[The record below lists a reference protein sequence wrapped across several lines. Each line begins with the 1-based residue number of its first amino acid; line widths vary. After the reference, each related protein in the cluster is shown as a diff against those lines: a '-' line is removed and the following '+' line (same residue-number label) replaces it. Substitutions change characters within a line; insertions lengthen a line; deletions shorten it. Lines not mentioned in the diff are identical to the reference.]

1 MKITRPS
8 QVALFTSLACGLGIG
23 IACFFISWAT
33 GELRP
38 ILSLI
43 LLLVGFLISYFFSY
57 IFIERFLYGRIK
69 LIYKNILQLKAQK
82 SNDLKISMNEDVLG
96 AVSDNV
102 QSWASNKSEEIK
114 KLREQEQFRKEFI
127 GNLAHELKTPI
138 FSIQGYILTLLEGG
152 IEDEKVNRDFLERAA
167 KGVDRMTAIV
177 EDLDTIMKIESNRM
191 SLDVKKHNILD
202 LSKDIIES
210 LEYRSEEK
218 NIKIKFKENY
228 DSPIM
233 VQCDKGRIQQ
243 VMTNLLSNAIYY
255 SEEGGEI
262 EIRFYKMD
270 KNLLVEVSDN
280 GIGIDS
286 EHLSR
291 LFERFYRVDK
301 SRSRHQG
308 GTGLG
313 LAIVKHIV
321 EAHGQTIDVRSTP
334 DVGSTFSFTLA
345 LA

>member
-1 MKITRPS
+1 MAVS
-8 QVALFTSLACGLGIG
+8 
-23 IACFFISWAT
+23 FF
-33 GELRP
+33 
-38 ILSLI
+38 
-43 LLLVGFLISYFFSY
+43 VSYIFSY

-69 LIYKNILQLKAQK
+69 LIYKNILQLKTQK

-152 IEDEKVNRDFLERAA
+152 MDDEKVNKEFLERAA

-191 SLDVKKHNILD
+191 SLDIKKNDILD
-202 LSKDIIES
+202 ISKDIIEA

-218 NIKIKFKENY
+218 NISIKFKESY
-228 DSPIM
+228 DSPIY
-233 VQCDKGRIQQ
+233 VKCDKGRIEQ
-243 VMTNLLSNAIYY
+243 VLTNLLSNAIYY
-255 SEEGGEI
+255 SEEGDEI

-286 EHLSR
+286 EHLPR

-313 LAIVKHIV
+313 LAIVKHII
-321 EAHGQTIDVRSTP
+321 EAHNQTIDVRSTP